1 MAAVTPKQI
10 LEEEI
15 PKRLGAK
22 GDLLK
27 KINAIIV
34 FDITGPNGGK
44 WTLDATKTSGWI
56 TAGSE
61 GVVPKMTLT
70 ASDNDFVAVATK
82 KLNANMAAMSGKLKF
97 KPFDMG
103 LALKLGELIG

>member
-15 PKRLGAK
+15 PKRLAAK
-22 GDLLK
+22 ADLLK
-27 KINAIIV
+27 KLNAVIV
-34 FDITGPNGGK
+34 FDITGPSGGK
-44 WTLDATKTSGWI
+44 WTLDATKASSWVTPG
-56 TAGSE
+56 ADGAA
-61 GVVPKMTLT
+61 PKMTLT
-70 ASDNDFVAVATK
+70 ASDADFVAVATK